1 MARAFAFGEGVTIM
15 SGFHSVLLALDGSP
29 EAARGASSALWL
41 TDALN
46 ATLHVVHA
54 TRHPLPT
61 ADELAR
67 LHVPHAK
74 GRQVVLHQLQE
85 DAEPGILAE
94 IEAHRIDLV
103 VMTARGE
110 SASAGAPARALGSV
124 ARAVI
129 ERTRVPVVLLP
140 ARYRERLP
148 WTSMLAAA
156 SGEAAAD
163 QALDAA
169 TRLAAALK
177 IRVTVVHSEDGPS
190 GAGGTAL
197 GAAYADAPHHEY
209 PRRLDQLVA
218 RGLARCSEQEVSCI
232 DDVLLCRGEPAA
244 VLLEQAARLDSSV
257 VALGWH
263 GALAA
268 GRAPVFKRLLE
279 QSERALLV
287 VRGSEASGARLKVGN
302 EIDG

>member
-1 MARAFAFGEGVTIM
+1 MN
-15 SGFHSVLLALDGSP
+15 GFDSVLLALDGSA
-29 EAARGASSALWL
+29 EAARGASCALWL
-41 TDALN
+41 AGVLD

-54 TRHPLPT
+54 TRHPLAA

-67 LHVPHAK
+67 LRVPQAQ
-74 GRQVVLHQLQE
+74 GRQVVVHQLQGA
-85 DAEPGILAE
+85 AEPAILEE

-110 SASAGAPARALGSV
+110 SASGHAPPTHALGSV

-129 ERTRVPVVLLP
+129 ECTRAPVVLLP
-140 ARYRERLP
+140 ARYREAVP

-163 QALDAA
+163 RALDTA
-169 TRLAAALK
+169 TRLAAALG
-177 IRVTVVHSEDGPS
+177 IRVTVLHSEGGPAA
-190 GAGGTAL
+190 AGGRAL
-197 GAAYADAPHHEY
+197 GSVYADAPHHEY

-218 RGLARCSEQEVSCI
+218 RGLARCSQQQAACV

-244 VLLEQAARLDSSV
+244 MLLEQAARLDSSV

-263 GALAA
+263 GALGA

-279 QSERALLV
+279 TSDRALLV
-287 VRGSEASGARLKVGN
+287 VRGSEASGARLKVGSD
-302 EIDG
+302 IDD